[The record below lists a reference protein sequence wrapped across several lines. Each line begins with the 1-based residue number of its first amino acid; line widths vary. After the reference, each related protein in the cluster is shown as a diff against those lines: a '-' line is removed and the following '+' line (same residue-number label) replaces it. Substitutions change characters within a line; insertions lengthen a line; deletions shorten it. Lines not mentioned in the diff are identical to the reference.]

1 MLTGDMKRKASRC
14 ASLSSSYHGN
24 WLIPG
29 DFVQPRWIGA
39 HVALGEGRRRTS
51 MLKRLFTTS
60 VLVVLVHAMASGADA
75 FTSDKRT
82 YFTFNQSVALPGV
95 TLPAGTYMFR
105 LADPDTT
112 RRVIQVSDKD
122 GTQSYALLLTMPAY
136 RSEPAKDSEIRFL
149 ETPAGAPRAVDAWWY
164 VGESTGYE
172 FIYSK
177 QQREALNRV
186 EQPAPVAAVTE
197 ESPGFAEGE
206 PVAVPPIAEPGEPG
220 VVEGEGLPDA
230 GITSDEQ
237 EADLQAQAQP
247 PAQQP
252 PFENEP
258 AAAQDRDE
266 LPQTA
271 SPIALIL
278 LTGLAAGGL
287 GLRLLRK

>member
-1 MLTGDMKRKASRC
+1 
-14 ASLSSSYHGN
+14 
-24 WLIPG
+24 
-29 DFVQPRWIGA
+29 
-39 HVALGEGRRRTS
+39 
-51 MLKRLFTTS
+51 MLKRLFTAS

-75 FTSDKRT
+75 STFDKRT

-136 RSEPAKDSEIRFL
+136 RTQAVKDSEIRFL
-149 ETPAGAPRAVDAWWY
+149 ETPAGAPRAIDAWWY
-164 VGESTGYE
+164 VGDSTGYE
-172 FIYSK
+172 FMYSK
-177 QQREALNRV
+177 QQLAALNSV
-186 EQPAPVAAVTE
+186 SQPEPVAAAAE
-197 ESPGFAEGE
+197 EAPGLAEGE
-206 PVAVPPIAEPGEPG
+206 PVAVPPIADPDAPG
-220 VVEGEGLPDA
+220 VVEGEGVPAEAEA
-230 GITSDEQ
+230 GVAADVEQ
-237 EADLQAQAQP
+237 EEVELQAQAQP

-258 AAAQDRDE
+258 SAADRRE

-271 SPIALIL
+271 SPFALVL

>member
-1 MLTGDMKRKASRC
+1 
-14 ASLSSSYHGN
+14 
-24 WLIPG
+24 
-29 DFVQPRWIGA
+29 
-39 HVALGEGRRRTS
+39 
-51 MLKRLFTTS
+51 MLKRLVTAS
-60 VLVVLVHAMASGADA
+60 VLVVLVHLMASGADA

-122 GTQSYALLLTMPAY
+122 GTQSYALLLTMPSY
-136 RSEPAKDSEIRFL
+136 RTQAAKDSEIRFL
-149 ETPAGAPRAVDAWWY
+149 ETPAGAPRAINAWWY

-177 QQREALNRV
+177 QQLEALNRV
-186 EQPAPVAAVTE
+186 GQPEPVAAAVE
-197 ESPGFAEGE
+197 APAEGE
-206 PVAVPPIAEPGEPG
+206 PVAVPPIADADAPGI
-220 VVEGEGLPDA
+220 VEGDGVPPESADA
-230 GITSDEQ
+230 AIAADVEQ
-237 EADLQAQAQP
+237 QEVELQAQAQP

-258 AAAQDRDE
+258 AAANRNE

-271 SPIALIL
+271 SPLALIL

-287 GLRLLRK
+287 GLRLLRKS